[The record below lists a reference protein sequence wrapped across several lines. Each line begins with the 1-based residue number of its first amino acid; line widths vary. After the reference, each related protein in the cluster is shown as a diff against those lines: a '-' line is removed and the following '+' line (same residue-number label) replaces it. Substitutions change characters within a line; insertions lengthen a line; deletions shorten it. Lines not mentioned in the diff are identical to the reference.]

1 MMDQTTTSS
10 LLEDKSQE
18 YHMVIESLIWL
29 ENVSAYFNL
38 DYVWSKKHKLFL
50 EMIMDPCSRKGFLSK
65 R

>member
-1 MMDQTTTSS
+1 MDQTTTSS